1 VSEELWQGV
10 LVRLRAKVNA
20 YTFSWIQRIEGAHEQ
35 GGALVLRLPDRF
47 MRDWIDEHYKEVIQE
62 EAQAH
67 TGHPLAIEYEIDGV
81 PRLPTAPPADPATA
95 PVVLARPTHAS
106 HGKGKATAGIVP
118 PTHSHPRLHDR
129 HTFENLVIS
138 GSNQLA
144 AAAAEA
150 VGSKPGVAYNPLF
163 IHGSTGLGKTH
174 LLHAIGHRVLERKP
188 DAKVVYVSSEEF
200 TNEFISRVRD
210 NRMSEFRLKYR
221 DVDVLLID
229 DVQFLG
235 KKEATQEEFFHT
247 FNALHDAKKAL
258 VLTSDTMPSDI
269 AGLEPRLKSRFQSGL
284 IADINEPDL
293 EMRCAILKK
302 KAKLEHMSMP
312 DDVAVFL
319 AQRFTKNVREL
330 EGALVKVAAVHSL
343 TGQPVTMDLIQD
355 VLRDMLPVVKP
366 VDAERIQKA
375 VAQYFQVTVDDLRLD
390 RRHKQLA
397 HARQVAMFLCRKL
410 TRASFPEL
418 GARFNKDHTTVLV
431 AVRKIDKLRASDEH
445 LRRELNE
452 LEGLLLSA

>member
-1 VSEELWQGV
+1 
-10 LVRLRAKVNA
+10 
-20 YTFSWIQRIEGAHEQ
+20 
-35 GGALVLRLPDRF
+35 
-47 MRDWIDEHYKEVIQE
+47 
-62 EAQAH
+62 
-67 TGHPLAIEYEIDGV
+67 
-81 PRLPTAPPADPATA
+81 
-95 PVVLARPTHAS
+95 
-106 HGKGKATAGIVP
+106 
-118 PTHSHPRLHDR
+118 
-129 HTFENLVIS
+129 
-138 GSNQLA
+138 
-144 AAAAEA
+144 
-150 VGSKPGVAYNPLF
+150 
-163 IHGSTGLGKTH
+163 
-174 LLHAIGHRVLERKP
+174 
-188 DAKVVYVSSEEF
+188 
-200 TNEFISRVRD
+200 
-210 NRMSEFRLKYR
+210 
-221 DVDVLLID
+221 
-229 DVQFLG
+229 
-235 KKEATQEEFFHT
+235 
-247 FNALHDAKKAL
+247 
-258 VLTSDTMPSDI
+258 
-269 AGLEPRLKSRFQSGL
+269 
-284 IADINEPDL
+284 
-293 EMRCAILKK
+293 
-302 KAKLEHMSMP
+302 
-312 DDVAVFL
+312 VAVFL